1 MTDSTCR
8 QFRGD
13 PEAFSTHPERCVAC
27 AGILE
32 EITEFDREFA
42 SRAMLPG
49 GPSLEPLDSRTLPVA
64 SWEGASERAWPL
76 AVLGALALVFLAVI
90 LFLLSGISPA
100 DGFRAALVS
109 QLPRLELLEIASVV
123 GDGLRAAPL
132 RVHLFILAGFT
143 FINVIFVWLLRRA
156 PRGIDASGR

>member
-1 MTDSTCR
+1 MTDSSCR

-13 PEAFSTHPERCVAC
+13 PEAFSTHPESCVAC

-32 EITEFDREFA
+32 EITQFDREFA
-42 SRAMLPG
+42 AHATLQG
-49 GPSLEPLDSRTLPVA
+49 VPSLEPLDSRNLPIA

-100 DGFRAALVS
+100 EGFRAALMS
-109 QLPRLELLEIASVV
+109 QLPRFELFEIASVV
-123 GDGLRAAPL
+123 GEGLRAAPL
-132 RVHLFILAGFT
+132 RVHVLILVGFT
-143 FINVIFVWLLRRA
+143 VINVIFLWLLRRA
-156 PRGIDASGR
+156 PRGVDAGR